1 METTFNQAIARQQEG
16 RLEEAEKL
24 YRLILETDPTN
35 MHVNNN
41 LGNLL
46 NILGR
51 LNEAEECYRKSI
63 EFKPD
68 HVEALNN
75 LGNILAKLNKLDEAR
90 SSYKKAIK
98 IKPNYAEAY
107 NNLGIIFYKLG
118 KLADAEINN
127 RRAIEL
133 KTNYAEAYN
142 NLGATLQ
149 KRGKL
154 EEAFEIYVK
163 VLTFDS
169 KNSLAQLNLINIL
182 DYYLPSNKDVN
193 PIIIANNNLKKIKN
207 NLTIANGIKKFD
219 IINLFKDINIIL
231 NDDIRAIS
239 YDKTQ
244 IIRSNEINLNCIR
257 HFEVFNK
264 FNVIPK
270 FCFSCFKIQ
279 IEPKNVLELIK
290 LYFIFD
296 KLDLPRNNV
305 RKCMIEVRPNV
316 LGSYKGFIYC
326 SSVEET
332 NAILEIISPII
343 NKSISAKVK
352 IKRGCTDF
360 AESFPS
366 YKEVNKKNKY
376 FMKYKEVWK
385 KKEII
390 IDNIGIK
397 NLADNQELQGLSV
410 SNILIIN
417 NWLNYAKKINDLTY
431 KHISKDLPNSH
442 FVSKVM
448 SEQLNFRR
456 KEFHSGLS
464 FYKKILSILN
474 INL

>member
-1 METTFNQAIARQQEG
+1 METTFNQAIARHREG
-16 RLEEAEKL
+16 KLEEAEKL

-75 LGNILAKLNKLDEAR
+75 LGNILAKLNKLDEAI

-107 NNLGIIFYKLG
+107 NNLGILFYKLG

-133 KTNYAEAYN
+133 KTNYADAYN

-207 NLTIANGIKKFD
+207 NFTIANGIKKFD

-244 IIRSNEINLNCIR
+244 IVRSNEINLNC
-257 HFEVFNK
+257 
-264 FNVIPK
+264 
-270 FCFSCFKIQ
+270 
-279 IEPKNVLELIK
+279 
-290 LYFIFD
+290 
-296 KLDLPRNNV
+296 
-305 RKCMIEVRPNV
+305 
-316 LGSYKGFIYC
+316 
-326 SSVEET
+326 
-332 NAILEIISPII
+332 
-343 NKSISAKVK
+343 
-352 IKRGCTDF
+352 
-360 AESFPS
+360 
-366 YKEVNKKNKY
+366 
-376 FMKYKEVWK
+376 
-385 KKEII
+385 
-390 IDNIGIK
+390 
-397 NLADNQELQGLSV
+397 
-410 SNILIIN
+410 
-417 NWLNYAKKINDLTY
+417 
-431 KHISKDLPNSH
+431 
-442 FVSKVM
+442 
-448 SEQLNFRR
+448 
-456 KEFHSGLS
+456 
-464 FYKKILSILN
+464 
-474 INL
+474 